1 VPGDS
6 ADEHEEPEEPAPG
19 SPVDSD
25 SAGPSRALL
34 IAALTLAVV
43 TVGTI
48 LAIAATRHPA
58 TTPVAIAAVPAP
70 AAQTPECQALLAT
83 LPDSLGDLRRAETAQ
98 PTPAGTAAWRG
109 NGDREP
115 VILRCGLDRPAEF
128 VVGRPIQMVD
138 DVGWLRID
146 DSDTRRSTWVSVDR
160 PVYIALTLPA
170 DSGPTPIQAMS
181 ELIAR
186 TMSVLPIRPGP
197 PA

>member
-1 VPGDS
+1 M
-6 ADEHEEPEEPAPG
+6 
-19 SPVDSD
+19 
-25 SAGPSRALL
+25 L

-138 DVGWLRID
+138 DVGWFRID

-181 ELIAR
+181 EVIAR